1 MPWIILGPSFLFLLL
16 LYFDG
21 RVLSSDKRQVSINPK
36 TFWFLSKVS
45 SFFWNKCLVRSREE
59 VHFNLEGKHLNYSI
73 RCKYWKEKGT
83 TAPKKS
89 VLDKQN
95 IEAAP
100 SSQWLKNVPKSLICW
115 EFLTKQF
122 GQNRETFFKSNCSMW
137 NVMIH
142 FMLIF
147 KQCVAF
153 FSFFCQSSNL
163 IFHSL

>member
-1 MPWIILGPSFLFLLL
+1 MELIHFLRKLLMIFICTRLEVLQKRYNGILSGILRVIDWISNVKGIEADDMPWIILGPSFLFFAAALVRRKSFILW
-16 LYFDG
+16 
-21 RVLSSDKRQVSINPK
+21 QK
-36 TFWFLSKVS
+36 TSFNQSKNFLILVKSFF
-45 SFFWNKCLVRSREE
+45 FFWNKCLVRSREE

-115 EFLTKQF
+115 KF
-122 GQNRETFFKSNCSMW
+122 
-137 NVMIH
+137 
-142 FMLIF
+142 
-147 KQCVAF
+147 
-153 FSFFCQSSNL
+153 
-163 IFHSL
+163 

>member
-1 MPWIILGPSFLFLLL
+1 MKYIWTYKICDWHIACNQDWISNVKGIEADDMPWIILGPSFLFFAAALLRRKSFIL
-16 LYFDG
+16 W
-21 RVLSSDKRQVSINPK
+21 QK
-36 TFWFLSKVS
+36 TSFNQSKNFLILVKSFF
-45 SFFWNKCLVRSREE
+45 FFWNKCLVRSREE

-122 GQNRETFFKSNCSMW
+122 GQNQETFFK
-137 NVMIH
+137 
-142 FMLIF
+142 
-147 KQCVAF
+147 K
-153 FSFFCQSSNL
+153 
-163 IFHSL
+163 

>member
-1 MPWIILGPSFLFLLL
+1 MNFKCQGNRGRWYAMNYFRTKLSFFAAALLRRKSFILWQKTSFNQSKNFLILVKS
-16 LYFDG
+16 F
-21 RVLSSDKRQVSINPK
+21 
-36 TFWFLSKVS
+36 F
-45 SFFWNKCLVRSREE
+45 FFWNKCLVRSREE

-115 EFLTKQF
+115 EFLTK
-122 GQNRETFFKSNCSMW
+122 
-137 NVMIH
+137 
-142 FMLIF
+142 
-147 KQCVAF
+147 
-153 FSFFCQSSNL
+153 
-163 IFHSL
+163 

>member
-1 MPWIILGPSFLFLLL
+1 MNFKCQGNRGRWYAMNYFRTKLSFFAAALLRRKSFILWQKTSFNQSKNFLILVKS
-16 LYFDG
+16 F
-21 RVLSSDKRQVSINPK
+21 
-36 TFWFLSKVS
+36 F
-45 SFFWNKCLVRSREE
+45 FFWNKCLVRSREE

-122 GQNRETFFKSNCSMW
+122 GQNQETFFK
-137 NVMIH
+137 
-142 FMLIF
+142 
-147 KQCVAF
+147 K
-153 FSFFCQSSNL
+153 
-163 IFHSL
+163 